1 MYWAVEGV
9 LCIAI
14 VDLRVALRE
23 RPIVEDARLLESTLG
38 TVDIQSDLM
47 GMFALDILDGSSI
60 ASDLRGLSS
69 TGRFEYCE
77 VCLQPS

>member
-23 RPIVEDARLLESTLG
+23 RPFVEDARLLESTHG
-38 TVDIQSDLM
+38 TVDIQSDL
-47 GMFALDILDGSSI
+47 
-60 ASDLRGLSS
+60 LRRRPRTHGHVRARYP
-69 TGRFEYCE
+69 GRKFNS
-77 VCLQPS
+77 L